1 MWGWGGNRHE
11 YLFPCIGAVGVLGDD
26 ERKER

>member
-11 YLFPCIGAVGVLGDD
+11 CLFPCIGAVGVLGDD
-26 ERKER
+26 EREER